1 MSTELN
7 KVDSQTAVAEA
18 KARKWRRPNYDVTEE
33 ADRFEVTVSVP
44 GVSKGGVDIS
54 VHEDTL
60 TLTAT
65 RSISTPDAW
74 RPLRRELP
82 EGDYRLSLRLNVR
95 INEDKIAAHV
105 ADGLLTLTLPK
116 ADEVK
121 PRKIKVS

>member
-7 KVDSQTAVAEA
+7 TVENKTFEA
-18 KARKWRRPNYDVTEE
+18 KPRSWRRPHYDVSEQ
-33 ADRFEVTVSVP
+33 ADSFEVTVSVP
-44 GVSKGGVDIS
+44 GVSKDGIDVS

-65 RSISTPDAW
+65 RSALAPESW

-82 EGDYRLSLRLNVR
+82 QGDYRLSLRLNVR
-95 INEDKIAAHV
+95 INEDKITAHV
-105 ADGLLTLTLPK
+105 ADGLLTLSLPK